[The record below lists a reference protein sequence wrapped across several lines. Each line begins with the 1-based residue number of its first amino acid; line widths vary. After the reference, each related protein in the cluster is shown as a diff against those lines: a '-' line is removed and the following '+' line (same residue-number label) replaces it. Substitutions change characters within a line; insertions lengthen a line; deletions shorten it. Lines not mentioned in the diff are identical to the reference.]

1 MMIHLVIKGS
11 PDGCPLWS
19 KLRNPHDPLF
29 PRLPQYELISQDES
43 VGRKRKPRLLD
54 PKGHTRRDFAE
65 EPGSG
70 FRHLGIFRVEVSD
83 CRLSPAS
90 YRADG
95 AAPLRIANW
104 LGVFH
109 AALLLSDVCDERSI
123 QMPHLS
129 YAGVAVGAFE
139 PAAEHGAEELI
150 TRPPSAAVIEAKHIS
165 DGDAAQR
172 GFSTQRQ
179 SPESIVMTSGR
190 FDENPYGLQGQSAL
204 QCRHSRSQPRQ

>member
-65 EPGSG
+65 EPGSD
-70 FRHLGIFRVEVSD
+70 FRHLGILWVEVSD

-129 YAGVAVGAFE
+129 DAEAWVSRC
-139 PAAEHGAEELI
+139 AAEHSAEELI
-150 TRPPSAAVIEAKHIS
+150 TLHPSAAAIEAKHIS
-165 DGDAAQR
+165 DSDAAQR